1 MDDTAVGIMP
11 LMMQL
16 MLMVMSDNNVVG
28 LMAQL
33 MVAQVIL
40 FSYVFVITDHLLSC
54 FSSTLLC
61 NISLLFGQLTS
72 FLAPEVL

>member
-16 MLMVMSDNNVVG
+16 MLMVMNDNNVVG

-33 MVAQVIL
+33 MVAEVVL
-40 FSYVFVITDHLLSC
+40 YKKAVLVHFLRITDHLLK
-54 FSSTLLC
+54 
-61 NISLLFGQLTS
+61 Q
-72 FLAPEVL
+72 